1 MRNFV
6 LHYLVFN
13 LDKGHNIWYIITSY
27 VKTGDFMDYIEI
39 LIQAVIQGLTEFLP
53 VSSSGHLS
61 VAQHFMSIEDE
72 GLTVSIFLHTGT
84 LIAVL
89 IAFRRAVWG
98 MIREFF
104 LSLADIFTLR
114 FSWRDMNDDRR
125 MLFMVMLA
133 TAIMLPAVLFRDFFE
148 APFSD
153 GDIIFEGAAFIF
165 TAMLLFMADSCV
177 KGVRTPAEMRVRDAL
192 TVGFFQIIA
201 LFPGVSRSGSTIS
214 AGLFTG
220 LSRKTAVTFS
230 FMLSLPAVGGA
241 TLLEVRELMQVGDE
255 TTAGNINRLIL
266 GGGML
271 VSMIVGLFAIKLVK
285 LLIKKEKFKIFAIY
299 VLTLGILCVAW
310 GIFENLTGYTFIL
323 NQL

>member
-1 MRNFV
+1 
-6 LHYLVFN
+6 
-13 LDKGHNIWYIITSY
+13 
-27 VKTGDFMDYIEI
+27 MDYIII

-61 VAQHFMSIEDE
+61 VVQHFMNVQEE

-84 LIAVL
+84 LIAVC
-89 IAFRRAVWG
+89 IAFREAVWG

-104 LSLADIFTLR
+104 LTIFDIFTLK
-114 FSWRDMNDDRR
+114 FSWRDMNGDRR
-125 MLFMVMLA
+125 MLFMVLLA
-133 TAIMLPAVLFRDFFE
+133 TAVMLPMLLVIDFFT
-148 APFSD
+148 APVND
-153 GDIIFEGAAFIF
+153 GDIIFEGAAFMF
-165 TAMLLFMADSCV
+165 TAVMLFMADSCV
-177 KGVRTPAEMRVRDAL
+177 KGVKNPDEMRIKDAL

-214 AGLFTG
+214 AGLFCG

-241 TLLEVRELMQVGDE
+241 TLLEVRELAING
-255 TTAGNINRLIL
+255 TAESSINWLAL
-266 GGGML
+266 GIGMV

-299 VLTLGILCVAW
+299 VLTLGILCVIW
-310 GIFENLTGYTFIL
+310 GVFENITGITFRL
-323 NQL
+323 